1 MNCSLAGE
9 ETGAP
14 VRPRQTIIH
23 DLADELLE
31 LVLLRISS
39 PFNLIRAAATC
50 RLWRHLITTP
60 TFLRRFRSLHS
71 RHISI
76 QLFSKKTK
84 GAYIN
89 ENQSK
94 VSMEKTTQT
103 TIGYLTDDLLDS
115 LDLVFLRIRSPAC
128 LLRAAATCKPW
139 RRVIAGAAFLR
150 RFRSLH
156 APPLLGHYHV
166 RGSRTFFVPSVG
178 PPPES
183 KAAIDLLTS
192 APNYKGSHLNLAD
205 CRVAAFSPSPSPATS
220 IALSCAIHGQ
230 GSTETCVSLTH
241 GQNTPGT
248 SSASS
253 C

>member
-39 PFNLIRAAATC
+39 PLNLIHAAATC
-50 RLWRHLITTP
+50 RLWHRIEVP
-60 TFLRRFRSLHS
+60 SFPAFPAFS
-71 RHISI
+71 ISI
-76 QLFSKKTK
+76 DGFMYIYTRYS
-84 GAYIN
+84 IN

-115 LDLVFLRIRSPAC
+115 LDLVFLRIRSLAC

-166 RGSRTFFVPSVG
+166 RGSRTFFVPSVV

-183 KAAIDLLTS
+183 KAAIDLS
-192 APNYKGSHLNLAD
+192 
-205 CRVAAFSPSPSPATS
+205 SPPPQTTRDL
-220 IALSCAIHGQ
+220 I
-230 GSTETCVSLTH
+230 
-241 GQNTPGT
+241 
-248 SSASS
+248 
-253 C
+253 